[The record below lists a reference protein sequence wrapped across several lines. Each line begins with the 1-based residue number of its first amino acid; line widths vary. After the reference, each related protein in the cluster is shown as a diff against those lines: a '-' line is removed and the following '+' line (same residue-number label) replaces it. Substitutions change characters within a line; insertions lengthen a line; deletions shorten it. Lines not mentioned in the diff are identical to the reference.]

1 MISWQMVKKMAHLGS
16 SNAMMTMTVKLVNGE
31 SHCGLFENFKSWVSS
46 TKCLSID
53 LVATKR
59 ALVVASKDDDDYE
72 GFLNEFG
79 RS

>member
-1 MISWQMVKKMAHLGS
+1 M
-16 SNAMMTMTVKLVNGE
+16 NGE
-31 SHCGLFENFKSWVSS
+31 SHCGLSEKFKSWVST